1 MNSGLFFTLKSRSA
15 CENPAKK
22 PSQLL
27 LQGKIR
33 VGSLDPEF
41 IQHYTG
47 HFIKGFLAITGN
59 MWCDD
64 YIRLL
69 Q

>member
-1 MNSGLFFTLKSRSA
+1 MNSGLFFLLILRSA

-33 VGSLDPEF
+33 VDSLDPEF

-47 HFIKGFLAITGN
+47 HFIKCLLAITGN

-64 YIRLL
+64 HIGLL